1 MCGKDLPEDIDNI
14 ILQAINANGII
25 RNFSLLGGEPLVDY
39 NLPLSR
45 HLVQLVKENSP
56 QSKIYLWTG
65 YLLEDL
71 DKENEDIKYILNNLD
86 VLIDGPFQMEL
97 RDITL
102 PLRGSSNQRVINMAA
117 TREQGGIV
125 LW

>member
-86 VLIDGPFQMEL
+86 VLIDGPFQMDL